1 MSSKFVAAFGVFALV
16 VASSGAAGAAMCK
29 KSARCL
35 CGSPTPS
42 LFSFT
47 TTVGSGTCGDLE
59 SATGTQLLTLDCS
72 KLYIGGGGAGAVPP
86 GTVPDYGT
94 TKYKVCCRRH
104 KLFLSAATAT
114 DTGSNRDCSGVG
126 CLYGPPLPI
135 PNPTVPA
142 LSTCVINE
150 VATDATG
157 TASCDTGS
165 ASTSI
170 PLTSHVFL
178 KGDMLPK
185 RCGPGTPNP
194 DDIGRRC
201 AMDTDCGATAA
212 AGSCVDDSA
221 HIQPCP
227 ICNPGTLKCNGG
239 PNDTPGM
246 AA

>member
-114 DTGSNRDCSGVG
+114 DT
-126 CLYGPPLPI
+126 
-135 PNPTVPA
+135 
-142 LSTCVINE
+142 
-150 VATDATG
+150 
-157 TASCDTGS
+157 ASCDTGS

-246 AA
+246 AAVACTPGTVASTGDAFPVSHDCPPAPPSEGPLLDLAIPVA